1 MPQLKSYKNCKFFSY
16 QACPHKNEEL
26 MKRATQDIP
35 QYYGGNYPTLSF
47 PQDEEIDAKCSKCN
61 KYTQK

>member
-1 MPQLKSYKNCKFFSY
+1 
-16 QACPHKNEEL
+16 

-35 QYYGGNYPTLSF
+35 QYNGGNYPTLQSF
-47 PQDEEIDAKCSKCN
+47 PKDEEIDAICSKCD